1 MARGVGYPSSVKQK
15 RIFKG
20 NNMSH
25 PMATQLEGKA
35 AIVTG
40 SGRGIGRGIALV
52 LGSRGAAIGVCDVN
66 ESDAE
71 AVADE
76 INSAGGRALSG
87 YADVTSKES
96 IGEFTDR
103 AISEFG
109 AIDISVGNAG
119 VIGAPGFADRRD
131 YTDAD
136 WDATYGINVRG
147 LVNTAEAII
156 PHMSERRSGR
166 IINISSH
173 GGRSPGGFGRPGSG
187 TVGMPYSVSKA
198 AAIQWTH
205 ALAIKLGEL
214 NITVNVVCPGTLWT
228 PMWQTIAFQAH
239 RHQPDAANISP
250 REYFDRQI
258 ARTVPLGRSQTPT
271 DIGHAVA
278 FFASEDASE
287 ITGQALN
294 VNGGTRM
301 N

>member
-1 MARGVGYPSSVKQK
+1 MLSSVEQK
-15 RIFKG
+15 RIVEG
-20 NNMSH
+20 NSMSD
-25 PMATQLEGKA
+25 PMVKQLEGRA
-35 AIVTG
+35 VIVTG
-40 SGRGIGRGIALV
+40 AGRGIGRGIALV
-52 LGSRGAAIGVCDVN
+52 MGSRGASIGVCDVN

-71 AVADE
+71 AVAE
-76 INSAGGRALSG
+76 QINSAGGRAISG

-96 IGEFTDR
+96 ITEFTER
-103 AISEFG
+103 AISDFG
-109 AIDISVGNAG
+109 AVDISVGNAG

-136 WDATYGINVRG
+136 WDQTYGINVIG
-147 LVNTAEAII
+147 LVNTAEAVI
-156 PHMSERRSGR
+156 PHMTERRSGR

-173 GGRSPGGFGRPGSG
+173 GGRSPAGLGRPGSG
-187 TVGMPYSVSKA
+187 TVGAPYSVSKA

-205 ALAIKLGEL
+205 ALAIKLGQF

-228 PMWQTIAFQAH
+228 PMWQKIAVQAH
-239 RHQPDAANISP
+239 RHQPDAAELSP

-278 FFASEDASE
+278 FFASDDASE

>member
-1 MARGVGYPSSVKQK
+1 MARAVGYPSSVKQK

-136 WDATYGINVRG
+136 WGRNVR
-147 LVNTAEAII
+147 
-156 PHMSERRSGR
+156 
-166 IINISSH
+166 
-173 GGRSPGGFGRPGSG
+173 
-187 TVGMPYSVSKA
+187 
-198 AAIQWTH
+198 
-205 ALAIKLGEL
+205 
-214 NITVNVVCPGTLWT
+214 
-228 PMWQTIAFQAH
+228 
-239 RHQPDAANISP
+239 D
-250 REYFDRQI
+250 
-258 ARTVPLGRSQTPT
+258 
-271 DIGHAVA
+271 
-278 FFASEDASE
+278 
-287 ITGQALN
+287 
-294 VNGGTRM
+294 
-301 N
+301 